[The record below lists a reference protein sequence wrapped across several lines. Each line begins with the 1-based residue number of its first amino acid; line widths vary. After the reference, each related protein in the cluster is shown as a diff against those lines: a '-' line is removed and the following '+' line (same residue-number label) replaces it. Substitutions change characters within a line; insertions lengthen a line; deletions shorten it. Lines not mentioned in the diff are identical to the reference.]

1 MRLGDDDEN
10 EGNARETVPGLH
22 AQQVQELRESKYR
35 RLRPHDFRDRKLVKQ
50 LPATRSDGEG
60 HPLSVAPRPVIG
72 LSSGVS
78 LPTPK

>member
-35 RLRPHDFRDRKLVKQ
+35 RLRTHTTFVTENWSSSFPPLVAMVK
-50 LPATRSDGEG
+50 ATHSR
-60 HPLSVAPRPVIG
+60 
-72 LSSGVS
+72 
-78 LPTPK
+78 